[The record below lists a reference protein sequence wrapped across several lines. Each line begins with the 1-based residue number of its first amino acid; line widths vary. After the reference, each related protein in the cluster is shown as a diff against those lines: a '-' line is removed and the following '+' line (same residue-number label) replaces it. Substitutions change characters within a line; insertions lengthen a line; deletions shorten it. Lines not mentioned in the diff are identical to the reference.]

1 MPSEPADPWGERL
14 RALPYFIYNLVP
26 AIRRNWIRLSRR
38 NGVAQAMADDLPRL
52 QSEDPLPDG
61 FAAAMRRPA
70 AVVLDGTGV
79 LLGAIDKN
87 QPGVPAGEAM
97 NPGPQTV
104 RPDMTHALAA
114 QLLRHS
120 PYLLVST
127 ADGRYLG
134 RYVGRQI
141 S

>member
-1 MPSEPADPWGERL
+1 MPSEPTDPWGERL
-14 RALPYFIYNLVP
+14 RALPYFIHNLAP

-38 NGVAQAMADDLPRL
+38 SGVAQAMADDLPRL
-52 QSEDPLPDG
+52 QPEDPLPGG
-61 FAAAMRRPA
+61 FAAATQPL
-70 AVVLDGTGV
+70 AVILDSAGV
-79 LLGAIDKN
+79 LLGTIEKN
-87 QPGVPAGEAM
+87 RPGVPAGEAM
-97 NPGPQTV
+97 NPGPQTI
-104 RPDMTHALAA
+104 RPDMTHVLAKT
-114 QLLRHS
+114 LLRHS